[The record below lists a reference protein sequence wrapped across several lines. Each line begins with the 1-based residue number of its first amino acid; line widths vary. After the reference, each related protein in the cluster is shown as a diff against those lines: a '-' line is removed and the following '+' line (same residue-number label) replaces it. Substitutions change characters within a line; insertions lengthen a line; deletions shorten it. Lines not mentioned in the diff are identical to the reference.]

1 MKKRLVFL
9 LNTVFL
15 VALLFS
21 VKFTVNVTAAATEY
35 DLWVAGTQVTSDT
48 LSGTG
53 WKFEPDTNTLVL
65 NDFNYGSGGYGYRI
79 KYDSDTKTD
88 IYAFIYSKSGM
99 NLNIRMEGKQSM
111 IGDPYL
117 SGFAATYAGNNYY
130 ESYYGI
136 YNPYGNVTISGSTKL
151 KIYTN
156 QLCIN
161 TKDLNIDGCTGGIE
175 MGAYSSCASVNRF
188 NVKGGSKV
196 NAYCGYGGGRMYNT
210 PIHVAKSLN
219 LYDTSEVYSAIERNE
234 NTDDYGICGIFCEG
248 SINVYGGKLT
258 GKSWAQGK
266 EPKTSAPACMG
277 IQTKVLNL
285 SGGGVVEAFVVQGS
299 DQKSYLRSTGIGYYY
314 SGNGTIN
321 LKGAGTI
328 RAGVE
333 KKNPSGSQT
342 LLPEPINQADNWY
355 GSTTA
360 TSKDGYEAYTEYTS
374 FTHEGAFLKSGSLS
388 YYRDFKKTSSYPE
401 AENNIPPALSK
412 IIQADSGLR
421 LYVLEGSHTFEPGL
435 SDNTVPGIT
444 MESGTLTLQLR
455 LGKTYTMTTPIQ
467 LNAGTELI
475 IDGDGTLLGLDVRG
489 SGKVTFRN
497 GTVKG
502 SVMSTAEM
510 IVAGGNINVDYS
522 GRAKD
527 ENGTSVSKREY
538 TLTNDKTF
546 DLVSTLKLRSRKYG
560 FTGIFPF
567 DGKNIYLWTTSDGE
581 LLYVCATQS
590 SDKSQLTL
598 NSQVGDPLLL
608 DEGFGIKTKDDPI
621 RIFTSNSGE
630 TVTLDPFERDTATA
644 PTEEQMKDY
653 RLVWSHIKYG
663 EWTEIENAAANSDA
677 LGRLNYYFYPYNN
690 WYVRCEIYSVT
701 TNELVGVY
709 STLLHYFRPLIGR
722 EGDWVEGTE
731 MTLTVKEYAPLP
743 EGYAKRGANW
753 YVSKDGGKTFSSIAG
768 TRNQFSY
775 TITLTEEMEGWIFEC
790 SYELET
796 LKDGIGYGLGDKIT
810 VRELSRKT
818 VKLDTQPNDGTVL
831 DLDDPDSEAALT
843 VGARNAKKYQWQVS
857 KVQSDSE
864 NVFEDIPGANEASYT
879 LRSADADLSM
889 MNYVYRC
896 VVSNDV
902 NEVISDEVKFDF
914 HCKPYIAET
923 PEIDSIKLYDGD
935 GTEFAVTVNIGL
947 PQVTSGIH
955 IYWEVSED
963 GETYK
968 SVEEYRLVNRLW
980 DNIQL
985 ATTNVT
991 YEGQSASYQ
1000 QYQLKIINASLSSMN
1015 GLMFRCRYKLGLG
1028 QEYQVT
1034 DPITLTVVDR
1044 CTEDGHTGGTATCY
1058 CRAICDVCGE
1068 MYGELDPDNH
1078 TGTAEWDTKYW
1089 NIANTHWKEYS
1100 CCHKHI
1106 EEAVHTFENG
1116 VCTVCGCV
1124 CDHSLQKKANCHE
1137 EGKCYICGLKT
1148 AEIDPNNHDLSL
1160 GTKTL
1165 DKKDPTCTENGYTGD
1180 IVCWKCS
1187 GVVTA
1192 GSVIPANGHDIT
1204 IAATC
1209 QYPAWC
1215 YACRQRVG
1223 DTDPNNHEKEWS
1235 RHYLNITETTHEAHW
1250 DCCDMVETKPH
1261 DLDENGVCKD
1271 CHYGCQHSGGTANC
1285 VEQAYCEK
1293 CGDPYGDLDPD
1304 NHVHTMIYPD
1314 DDDTH
1319 TEKCKCG
1326 KIISGPTA
1334 HTWENGECTICFT
1347 QHNNHTKSG
1356 WIIDEAPIDGKA
1368 GWGYKNCSVCGML
1381 MEVGNFAAVNAESF
1395 TVGHNCSFGNDLS
1408 MMYAIL
1414 KSEFDDCTDIRL
1426 VVTKENGNERRTIV
1440 PTERVIDGETYYC
1453 FTYTGVAAKEMGDT
1467 LTAVL
1472 EFTRDGVD
1480 YSGTVDTY
1488 SLKEY
1493 AMERLANSDNEKFK
1507 TLLVDLLNYGA
1518 AAQNYFEYRTDSLVN
1533 ADLTD
1538 EQRALATQNYDPPTV
1553 ANTENGN
1560 SQTTYPAAITGKN
1573 IVFGNRITLL
1583 TATSF
1588 TQDSDLTGV
1597 FLRIRYT
1604 DINGEAVEKRIES
1617 KDFVYR
1623 NDVNAY
1629 TAYFDGLKASEFRV
1643 TLELTLM
1650 NESGEAISETVT
1662 YSLDTYVQNRL
1673 AKSESESFKALL
1685 EATMIYA
1692 DSAKAYFSETN

>member
-65 NDFNYGSGGYGYRI
+65 NDFNYGSGGYGYLI
-79 KYDSDTKTD
+79 KLKNYSDTKTA

-99 NLNIRMEGKQSM
+99 NLNIRLEGKQSM

-117 SGFAATYAGNNYY
+117 SGFSAVYAGDNYY

-156 QLCIN
+156 QLCIDTTN
-161 TKDLNIDGCTGGIE
+161 LNIDGCTGGIE
-175 MGAYSSCASVNRF
+175 MGAYSSCADVERF

-196 NAYCGYGGGRMYNT
+196 NAYCGYGGGRSCNGTLYIRNT
-210 PIHVAKSLN
+210 LN
-219 LYDTSEVYSAIERNE
+219 IYDSSEVYSEIERSE
-234 NTDDYGICGIFCEG
+234 KSDGTIVCGIYCNE
-248 SINVYGGKLT
+248 SVNVYGGKLT
-258 GKSWAQGK
+258 AISWAQGK
-266 EPKTSAPACMG
+266 TPSNSQAVCMG
-277 IQTKVLNL
+277 IQTKRLNL
-285 SGGGVVEAFVVQGS
+285 SGGGVVEAFVKQGV
-299 DQKSYLRSTGIGYYY
+299 DQKSYLSSTGIGYYY

-321 LKGAGTI
+321 IKGAGTI

-333 KKNPSGSQT
+333 KKNPSGTQK
-342 LLPEPINQADNWY
+342 LLPNTINQADNWY

-374 FTHEGAFLKSGSLS
+374 LAHEGAFLKSGSLS

-401 AENNIPPALSK
+401 AEDNVPPALSK

-455 LGKTYTMTTPIQ
+455 LGKTYTMTAPIQ

-475 IDGDGTLLGLDVRG
+475 IDGDGTLLGLDIRG

-581 LLYVCATQS
+581 LLYVCAIQS
-590 SDKSQLTL
+590 GDKLQLTL
-598 NSQVGDPLLL
+598 NSQTGNPLLL
-608 DEGFGIKTKDDPI
+608 NEGFGIKTKDDPVRLTDSSDTI
-621 RIFTSNSGE
+621 
-630 TVTLDPFERDTATA
+630 VLDPFERNTATA

-653 RLVWSHIKYG
+653 RLVWSHVRYG
-663 EWTEIENAAANSDA
+663 EWTEIENIAANSDA
-677 LGRLNYYFYPYNN
+677 LGRFSYYYNKAQNYNQF
-690 WYVRCEIYSVT
+690 VRCEIYRAT
-701 TNELVGVY
+701 TNELLGVY
-709 STLLHYFRPLIGR
+709 STLIHYVNPIVRPSKSTWS
-722 EGDWVEGTE
+722 EGEEVTFTITEGE
-731 MTLTVKEYAPLP
+731 PIP
-743 EGYAKRGANW
+743 EGYVKTSFGGSIKN
-753 YVSKDGGKTFSSIAG
+753 SDGKFVKQFSSDI
-768 TRNQFSY
+768 
-775 TITLTEEMEGWIFEC
+775 TITLTEDMENWRIEC
-790 SYELET
+790 WMQMDSLNGEYCAGNNSYYPI
-796 LKDGIGYGLGDKIT
+796 LKIYNKTAKI
-810 VRELSRKT
+810 
-818 VKLDTQPNDGTVL
+818 DTQPNDGTVL
-831 DLDDPDSEAALT
+831 DLDDPDSEATLT
-843 VGARNAKKYQWQVS
+843 VGARNATKYQWQVS

-914 HCKPYIAET
+914 QCKPYIAET

-935 GTEFAVTVNIGL
+935 GTEFAVTVNTGL

-963 GETYK
+963 GETYT

-1000 QYQLKIINASLSSMN
+1000 QYQLKITNASLSSMN

-1089 NIANTHWKEYS
+1089 NIANTHWKEYT

-1137 EGKCYICGLKT
+1137 EGECYICGLKT

-1180 IVCWKCS
+1180 VVCWKCS

-1215 YACRQRVG
+1215 YACQQRVG

-1250 DCCDMVETKPH
+1250 DCCDMVKIESH

-1304 NHVHTMIYPD
+1304 NHVHTMTYPD

-1319 TEKCKCG
+1319 TERCKCG

-1368 GWGYKNCSVCGML
+1368 GWGHKNCSVCGML
-1381 MEVGNFAAVNAESF
+1381 MEVGDFAAVNDESF

-1414 KSEFDDCTDIRL
+1414 KSKFDDCTDIRL
-1426 VVTKENGNERRTIV
+1426 VVTKENGNEGRTIV

-1533 ADLTD
+1533 ADLTA
-1538 EQRALATQNYDPPTV
+1538 EQRALATQNYDPATV

-1604 DINGEAVEKRIES
+1604 DINGEAVEKRIEG

-1623 NDVNAY
+1623 TDVNAY